1 MVVVTMS
8 LVVIAMAVGW
18 HFSCNDLSALCQ
30 TSKSFSILTGLFGL
44 LGLGMGVFTIVE
56 DRKGVGRRQPPS
68 ESREDG

>member
-1 MVVVTMS
+1 MFVVIMS
-8 LVVIAMAVGW
+8 LILIAIAIGW